1 MQTKRQKIYLF
12 SLIEEYQRHYDFDIK
27 MPSLSSVC
35 FKLKWFGLM
44 VNKIK
49 HFFLIYNFV

>member
-49 HFFLIYNFV
+49 YFFLIYNFV